1 MSDLDKE
8 LEDTMEASDPTAAS
22 QPGNENE
29 PVPSSGFPEQKKTWL
44 DRVKDK
50 LFNK

>member
-1 MSDLDKE
+1 MSRLDKE
-8 LEDTMEASDPTAAS
+8 IEDSMDASDPTSAS
-22 QPGNENE
+22 QPGNDSE
-29 PVPSSGFPEQKKTWL
+29 PVPSSGFPEKKSWL